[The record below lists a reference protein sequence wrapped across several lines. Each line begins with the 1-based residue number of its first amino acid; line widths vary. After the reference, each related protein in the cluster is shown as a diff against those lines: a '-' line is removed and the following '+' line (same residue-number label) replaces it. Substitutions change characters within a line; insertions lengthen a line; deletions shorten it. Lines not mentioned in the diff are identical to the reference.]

1 MILSDLAKVLVAPH
15 KVFKQI
21 VQNPKYLGA
30 VLVLVLFVV
39 SQVGFQYAYYQ
50 NIHFEGTTPDV
61 NKLGSWTTNST
72 LWSSNAAITSNS
84 TDVLNATNN
93 LYGTSSLQFD
103 RTNSSS
109 VSMAIPGPSLTGA
122 IGVINCGSKG
132 YQNFSIRV
140 REVSPNSTPQSVNL
154 TLYSNSDANYFQKDI
169 TSLLS
174 SASTGEWQNLTI
186 QVGSSASGWQSTG
199 NANWENITAI
209 KLDLSFPQ
217 NSSVTVRLEGMFFR
231 GMWQTAVQSDSTGFL
246 IYVLQLVFTQFLFEW
261 LILSAVMYIIIK
273 VLKGNI
279 VWKPLFI
286 AVGCGLIVLVI
297 QAILNA
303 AVTPTL
309 GTIYLPTEVITNL
322 QGEALAISNATAPLM
337 ATFNTLSSAIQLVVW
352 IWIGALGTFITK
364 AVIPEFSW
372 AKCVGTAAGG
382 LIVTIILLRLLVGV

>member
-1 MILSDLAKVLVAPH
+1 MILGDLAKVLIAPH

-61 NKLGSWTTNST
+61 NNLGYWTTNST

-84 TDVLNATNN
+84 NDFLNATNN

-103 RTNSSS
+103 RTNTSS
-109 VSMAIPGPSLTGA
+109 VSMAIPGPNLNGA
-122 IGVINCGSKG
+122 IGVINCGPKG
-132 YQNFSIRV
+132 YQNFSIRIK
-140 REVSPNSTPQSVNL
+140 EVSPNVAPQSINL

-169 TSLLS
+169 TALLS

-186 QVGSSASGWQSTG
+186 QVGSSAFGWQSSG

-231 GMWQTAVQSDSTGFL
+231 GMWQTAIQSDSTGFL

-261 LILSAVMYIIIK
+261 LILSAIMYIIIK
-273 VLKGNI
+273 VLKGTL

-303 AVTPTL
+303 AITPTL

-337 ATFNTLSSAIQLVVW
+337 ATFNTLSSAIQLAVW

-372 AKCVGTAAGG
+372 GKCVGTAAGG